1 MVGPGARA
9 GAYLTQDAL
18 IALTL
23 ERSTI
28 AYMPEHKD
36 RVDDAMA
43 RARSETVCNFPSGS
57 DSAKVR
63 QGGFGLNR
71 KELTGDIAARI
82 DAAWTEIVTPST
94 GFAHFMALEAAT
106 EAP

>member
-1 MVGPGARA
+1 
-9 GAYLTQDAL
+9 
-18 IALTL
+18 
-23 ERSTI
+23 
-28 AYMPEHKD
+28 MPEHKD
-36 RVDDAMA
+36 RIDDAMA

-82 DAAWTEIVTPST
+82 DAA
-94 GFAHFMALEAAT
+94 
-106 EAP
+106 

>member
-36 RVDDAMA
+36 RFDDAMA
-43 RARSETVCNFPSGS
+43 RALSETVCNLPSGS
-57 DSAKVR
+57 ESAKVR

-82 DAAWTEIVTPST
+82 DAA
-94 GFAHFMALEAAT
+94 
-106 EAP
+106 